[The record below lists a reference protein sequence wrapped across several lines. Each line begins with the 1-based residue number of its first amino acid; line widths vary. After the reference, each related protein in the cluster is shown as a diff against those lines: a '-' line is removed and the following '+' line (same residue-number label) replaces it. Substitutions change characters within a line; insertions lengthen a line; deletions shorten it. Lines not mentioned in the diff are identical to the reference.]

1 MERNRFGITEIA
13 VIILLL
19 IALATLCGTVVKAEN
34 PVVDGWRMEF
44 WKLKPLSGDYLT
56 VNRGD
61 SLVIR
66 WDQPLQNEAYENQPS
81 FGIGDTTGFKISI
94 NIPIDS
100 VSSGINPNSSL
111 FCTFKKYVNLSAGSW
126 AIIIY
131 SYRDSLISKHSRPFW
146 FRVSENPPMFPIEV
160 KVFIKK

>member
-1 MERNRFGITEIA
+1 MKKSSFGLIKIA
-13 VIILLL
+13 IILLL
-19 IALATLCGTVVKAEN
+19 LLGLIALCGSDVNAKT
-34 PVVDGWRMEF
+34 PVDGWKMGF

-56 VNRGD
+56 VSRGD

-66 WDQPLQNEAYENQPS
+66 WDQPLQDEAYENQPS

-94 NIPIDS
+94 DIPLDS
-100 VSSGINPNSSL
+100 VLTIINSDSSL
-111 FCTFKKYVNLSAGSW
+111 SCTFKKYVNLTAGSW

-131 SYRDSLISKHSRPFW
+131 SYRESLYSKHSRAFW

-160 KVFIKK
+160 KVFIKQ